1 MTDYIMNLI
10 LFCDNLLIY
19 DTKTDLKDDL
29 VRGLCLSKGQKNEKK
44 IRKTD
49 KNTGLSRSSSPE
61 EDAQD
66 VGYEQHQAHS
76 GGEALAVAAP
86 LDVLVLWHIGQ
97 DSPKHH
103 DAGRQPGQQRPRA
116 LHVLLLQAH
125 LCIHHTG
132 RSSGGSRGSKGCT
145 WATVK

>member
-1 MTDYIMNLI
+1 MTLYVACAFKGPKERKNKEKQSERQKKKLI
-10 LFCDNLLIY
+10 LY
-19 DTKTDLKDDL
+19 
-29 VRGLCLSKGQKNEKK
+29 Q
-44 IRKTD
+44 
-49 KNTGLSRSSSPE
+49 NTILSRSSSPE

-125 LCIHHTG
+125 LCIHHTE
-132 RSSGGSRGSKGCT
+132 RSSGGSGGSKGCT